1 MRLHVT
7 KSELLKFSGISFI
20 CLLAIMQVGTSRKV
34 SAQHPE
40 AVRDIRQLS
49 HTQQAKLVASDG
61 SAGDSFGNAVA
72 ISNNTAVVGASRQTS
87 QNNRGAA
94 YIYVRSGAGTTWSQQ
109 QKLVPSDVVD
119 GDVFGTSVAI
129 DGDSFGDTTTIVVGA
144 PIKALSGTAGKGAA
158 YVYVGN
164 FFTGWIQQ
172 QQLTASDGGL
182 NEFFGTSVAISGD
195 TILVGAPNHTV
206 GPNSRQGAVYVF
218 VRNGATWTQQQ
229 ELTASD
235 GLVSDQ
241 LGGAVA
247 LAGDTAVAGARED
260 NFGASRNGKAY
271 VFVRNGTT
279 WTQQQKLTASDG
291 STLDAFGNSVAISHH
306 TDTIAVGAVNDDEV
320 TPNDRGSVYVFVRNG
335 TTWSQQ
341 QRLIGSL
348 GMATGFTGHFGTS
361 VAVDGDTLIAGAP
374 QIDPLDGNGRGVVYL
389 FARSGTTWTEQN
401 RFELL
406 PAVLREFGCS
416 VAMSGDSFIGG
427 AQADTVG
434 TNLGQGSAYVFST
447 GQGVSIADASVAE
460 GNSGTTQLTFTVTLS
475 AADTHPVNV
484 DYATTDL
491 SATAG
496 SDYVAT
502 SGTLTFNPGETS
514 KSINVTING
523 DTHFEPDESFLMIL
537 SNSVNAKLDI
547 NSLGAF
553 GKIINDDPAPIVQ
566 FSASNYSVQEDC
578 TVVTVTVT
586 LTGDTSLQAF
596 VRLTT
601 SDGTA
606 SSRSDYNAADTVL
619 QFQAGETSKSY
630 PVQINEDSFVEGNET
645 FNVTLGIVGNASL
658 GTPSVATVT
667 IVDDATE
674 PATNVIDD
682 PRDFAGQ
689 QYHDFLSR
697 QTDQSGWDFWTNQI
711 TSCGN
716 DAQCI
721 EVKRINVSAAFY
733 LSIEFQQT
741 GYLVERLYKSAYGD
755 ATGTSTLNGTH
766 QLPVPIIRFNEFLT
780 DTKTIGD
787 GVVVNATGWEQL
799 LENNKQAFTAAF
811 VLRSRFTT
819 AFPTTMTPAQFADKL
834 NVNAGNVLSASER
847 STAIALFGSATD
859 TSNTTARAQA
869 IRQVAEDADLSGAE
883 FNRAFILFEY
893 YGYLRRNPNDQPD
906 ADYTGFDFWLTKL
919 NQFNGNFINA
929 ESVKAFIASTEYRG
943 RFGP

>member
-1 MRLHVT
+1 
-7 KSELLKFSGISFI
+7 
-20 CLLAIMQVGTSRKV
+20 
-34 SAQHPE
+34 
-40 AVRDIRQLS
+40 
-49 HTQQAKLVASDG
+49 
-61 SAGDSFGNAVA
+61 
-72 ISNNTAVVGASRQTS
+72 
-87 QNNRGAA
+87 
-94 YIYVRSGAGTTWSQQ
+94 
-109 QKLVPSDVVD
+109 
-119 GDVFGTSVAI
+119 
-129 DGDSFGDTTTIVVGA
+129 
-144 PIKALSGTAGKGAA
+144 
-158 YVYVGN
+158 
-164 FFTGWIQQ
+164 
-172 QQLTASDGGL
+172 
-182 NEFFGTSVAISGD
+182 
-195 TILVGAPNHTV
+195 
-206 GPNSRQGAVYVF
+206 
-218 VRNGATWTQQQ
+218 
-229 ELTASD
+229 
-235 GLVSDQ
+235 
-241 LGGAVA
+241 
-247 LAGDTAVAGARED
+247 
-260 NFGASRNGKAY
+260 
-271 VFVRNGTT
+271 
-279 WTQQQKLTASDG
+279 
-291 STLDAFGNSVAISHH
+291 
-306 TDTIAVGAVNDDEV
+306 
-320 TPNDRGSVYVFVRNG
+320 
-335 TTWSQQ
+335 
-341 QRLIGSL
+341 
-348 GMATGFTGHFGTS
+348 
-361 VAVDGDTLIAGAP
+361 
-374 QIDPLDGNGRGVVYL
+374 
-389 FARSGTTWTEQN
+389 
-401 RFELL
+401 
-406 PAVLREFGCS
+406 
-416 VAMSGDSFIGG
+416 MSGDSFIGG

-658 GTPSVATVT
+658 GTPSATTVT
-667 IVDDATE
+667 IIDDATE

-689 QYHDFLSR
+689 HYHDFLSR
-697 QTDQSGWDFWTNQI
+697 QADQSGWDFWTNEI

-716 DAQCI
+716 NAQCV

-741 GYLVERLYKSAYGD
+741 GYLVERLYKSAFGD

-766 QLPVPIIRFNEFLT
+766 QLPVPIIRFNEFLE

-799 LENNKQAFTAAF
+799 LENNKQAFTVSF
-811 VLRSRFTT
+811 VQRSRFTT
-819 AFPTTMTPAQFADKL
+819 AFPTTMTPTQFVDKL
-834 NVNAGNVLSASER
+834 NANAGNVLSASER
-847 STAIALFGSATD
+847 ATAIALFGSATD

-869 IRQVAEDADLSGAE
+869 IRQVAEDADLNSAE

-893 YGYLRRNPNDQPD
+893 FGYLRRNPNDQPD
-906 ADYTGFDFWLTKL
+906 ADYTGYDFWLTKL

-929 ESVKAFIASTEYRG
+929 ESVKAFILSTEYRG

>member
-1 MRLHVT
+1 MRLQIT
-7 KSELLKFSGISFI
+7 KFGLLKFSGIFFI
-20 CLLAIMQVGTSRKV
+20 CLLAIMQVGTSRRV

-72 ISNNTAVVGASRQTS
+72 ISGDTAVVGASRQTS

-94 YIYVRSGAGTTWSQQ
+94 YVYLRSGGTWSQQ

-129 DGDSFGDTTTIVVGA
+129 DGNILVAGA
-144 PIKALSGTAGKGAA
+144 PIKALNGTAGKGAA
-158 YVYVGN
+158 YV
-164 FFTGWIQQ
+164 FFSGCTGCPFTQQ
-172 QQLTASDGGL
+172 QQLIASDGGL
-182 NEFFGTSVAISGD
+182 NEFFGTSVAVSGD

-260 NFGASRNGKAY
+260 NFGANRNGKAY

-291 STLDAFGNSVAISHH
+291 STLDAFGNSVAINHH
-306 TDTIAVGAVNDDEV
+306 SDTIAVGAVNDDEV

-348 GMATGFTGHFGTS
+348 GMASGFTGHFGTS
-361 VAVDGDTLIAGAP
+361 VAVDGDTLIAGSP

-447 GQGVSIADASVAE
+447 GQTLSIGDASIAE
-460 GNSGTTQLTFTVTLS
+460 GNSGTTQATFTVTLS

-484 DYATTDL
+484 DYATRDIT
-491 SATAG
+491 ATAG

-514 KSINVTING
+514 KTFNVTING
-523 DTHFEPDESFLMIL
+523 DTHFEFDEGFFVLL
-537 SNSVNAKLDI
+537 SHPVNATLSQNYFAVGTI
-547 NSLGAF
+547 T
-553 GKIINDDPAPIVQ
+553 NDDPPPTVQ
-566 FSASNYSVQEDC
+566 FSAANYSVQEDC
-578 TVVTVTVT
+578 TVVTITVT
-586 LTGDTSLQAF
+586 LTGDTSAQAF

-606 SSRSDYNAADTVL
+606 SSRSDYNAADA
-619 QFQAGETSKSY
+619 FIGFAPGETSKSY

-645 FNVTLGIVGNASL
+645 FNVTLSNQIGAVL

-667 IVDDATE
+667 IIDDATE
-674 PATNVIDD
+674 PSTNVIDD

-689 QYHDFLSR
+689 HYHDFLSR
-697 QTDQSGWDFWTNQI
+697 QADQSGWDFWTNEI

-716 DAQCI
+716 NAQCV

-741 GYLVERLYKSAYGD
+741 GYLVERLYKSAFGD

-766 QLPVPIIRFNEFLT
+766 QLPVPIIRFNEFLE

-799 LENNKQAFTAAF
+799 LENNKQAFTVSF
-811 VLRSRFTT
+811 VQRSRFTT
-819 AFPTTMTPAQFADKL
+819 AFPTTMTPTQFVDKL
-834 NVNAGNVLSASER
+834 NANAGNVLSASER
-847 STAIALFGSATD
+847 ATAIALFGSATD

-869 IRQVAEDADLSGAE
+869 IRQVAEDADLNSAE

-893 YGYLRRNPNDQPD
+893 FGYLRRNPNDQPD
-906 ADYTGFDFWLTKL
+906 ADYTGYDFWLTKL

-929 ESVKAFIASTEYRG
+929 ESVKAFILSTEYRG